1 MKTIEN
7 GAQGIGDLEC
17 LCRCSNTRSALR
29 GKGSS
34 KPFGSPTQWVGSFLP
49 SSFRSPGFLRH
60 FRAERRCSASFHLE
74 AQTEIPE
81 RHARSTLSQRETLAH
96 PAEACAGGFR
106 GISPVSHHCW
116 QELFS
121 LVIVQLP
128 GETEWSSAEV
138 QLDKGYPG
146 RRCAKGAT
154 GSRRTTVRW
163 GLFSKR
169 SLDTGAIPP
178 KNLESGFR
186 VLPSDEPKHF
196 PSWPSYLSVGCSAAE
211 PASRLTGQSSIGR
224 RTDIQ
229 LFAVTC
235 GRRT

>member
-1 MKTIEN
+1 M
-7 GAQGIGDLEC
+7 
-17 LCRCSNTRSALR
+17 CSMRWTGRGSVAFRSTRSLSVSI
-29 GKGSS
+29 GKVVTSIQQIGSS
-34 KPFGSPTQWVGSFLP
+34 PSGTLTSSHSTTLTRTLGGRSFEPTSTFLLGDGGAA
-49 SSFRSPGFLRH
+49 SLVRFLR
-60 FRAERRCSASFHLE
+60 RCKLAEALAHIGFS
-74 AQTEIPE
+74 
-81 RHARSTLSQRETLAH
+81 AH
-96 PAEACAGGFR
+96 PAEGCAGGFR

-128 GETEWSSAEV
+128 VETESSSAEV

-154 GSRRTTVRW
+154 GSLRTTDRR

-186 VLPSDEPKHF
+186 ALRSDEPVF
-196 PSWPSYLSVGCSAAE
+196 
-211 PASRLTGQSSIGR
+211 
-224 RTDIQ
+224 
-229 LFAVTC
+229 
-235 GRRT
+235 

>member
-1 MKTIEN
+1 M
-7 GAQGIGDLEC
+7 QR
-17 LCRCSNTRSALR
+17 RCVSKLDTSIQQI
-29 GKGSS
+29 GSS
-34 KPFGSPTQWVGSFLP
+34 PSGTLTSSHSTTLTRTLGGRSFEPTNTFLLGDGGTA
-49 SSFRSPGFLRH
+49 SLVRFLR
-60 FRAERRCSASFHLE
+60 RCKLAEALTHIGF
-74 AQTEIPE
+74 
-81 RHARSTLSQRETLAH
+81 LAH

-106 GISPVSHHCW
+106 GISPMSHHCW

-128 GETEWSSAEV
+128 GETESSSAEV

-154 GSRRTTVRW
+154 VSRRTTDRR

-186 VLPSDEPKHF
+186 ALRSDEPVF
-196 PSWPSYLSVGCSAAE
+196 
-211 PASRLTGQSSIGR
+211 
-224 RTDIQ
+224 
-229 LFAVTC
+229 
-235 GRRT
+235 